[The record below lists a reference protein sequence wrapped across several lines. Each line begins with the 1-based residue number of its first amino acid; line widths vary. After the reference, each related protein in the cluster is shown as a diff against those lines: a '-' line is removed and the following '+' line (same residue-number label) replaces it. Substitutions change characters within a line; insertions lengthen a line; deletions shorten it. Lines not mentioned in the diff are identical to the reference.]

1 MSYNLSLQDMG
12 NDFSGN
18 LNNDTIIDGSD
29 LDVITDFW
37 ASGPKTIN
45 KQNINSYDINK
56 LNIILQNYNTPNE
69 RIPYITLGTNG
80 IALEDG
86 ELGDAEL
93 IGQDISSIYIGKLIK
108 LKNIYNNNLSWFESK
123 KFLDSSNNSED
134 LEINF
139 EKIYPESEKKI
150 YIKAI
155 DNSCSGYSI
164 DTLYFTIDNSENLY
178 LDSSDIILGKDYSLL
193 PVLLDNDISS
203 NTYQLFNVFPREG
216 DISIN
221 DTSEVF
227 LTVSM
232 EEINKRYYTISD
244 SSKVIIIDKY
254 QTITN
259 NNILSKTSLVN
270 EQIINNLEIESKK
283 NINLSNLTYNEI
295 LYNIKK
301 NKNVLY
307 GNRKL
312 HSMNFMNF

>member
-37 ASGPKTIN
+37 INGPKTIN
-45 KQNINSYDINK
+45 KQNIKSYDINK

-69 RIPYITLGTNG
+69 RIPYITLGTNS

-86 ELGDAEL
+86 ELGDIEL
-93 IGQDISSIYIGKLIK
+93 LGKNINSIYIGKLIK
-108 LKNIYNNNLSWFESK
+108 LKNSHNDNIWIDDK
-123 KFLDSSNNSED
+123 KFLDSSNNSKD

-150 YIKAI
+150 YIKAQ
-155 DNSCSGYSI
+155 NQQFSEYSI
-164 DTLYFTIDNSENLY
+164 DTLYFTIDNSENLS

-193 PVLLDNDISS
+193 PILLDNDILS
-203 NTYQLFNVFPREG
+203 NTYQLFNVFPRE
-216 DISIN
+216 S
-221 DTSEVF
+221 DTRIDMSKVI

-232 EEINKRYYTISD
+232 EEINERYYTISD
-244 SSKVIIIDKY
+244 SSKVIIIDKN
-254 QTITN
+254 QTKTN
-259 NNILSKTSLVN
+259 NNIISKTSLVN
-270 EQIINNLEIESKK
+270 EQIINNLEIESK
-283 NINLSNLTYNEI
+283 NINISNLKYNEI

-301 NKNVLY
+301 NKNVFY

-312 HSMNFMNF
+312 HSMNFMSF